1 MTVQKTQEKS
11 DSAHRLPDGVRHI
24 PGLLAGQELAV
35 GMMVCVSG
43 VWCRLRKVRNAGGF
57 WGGDLGWSAD

>member
-43 VWCRLRKVRNAGGF
+43 VWCRLRKVPQCWRVLGR
-57 WGGDLGWSAD
+57 DLGWSAD